1 MKKIEMLVDMID
13 EELEG
18 AKTYIK
24 KALDLKE
31 KDRELAETFYRL
43 SNEEMTHVDALHKR
57 VVEIIMDYKRKNGEP
72 PPVMEA
78 LYDYLHK
85 RHVAKAEKSPTC
97 RTCIRSN
104 LPA

>member
-31 KDRELAETFYRL
+31 KDRELAEMFYRL
-43 SNEEMTHVDALHKR
+43 SGEEMTHVDMLHKQ
-57 VVEIIMDYKRKNGEP
+57 VMEVIMEYKRKNGDP
-72 PPVMEA
+72 PAVMEA
-78 LYDYLHK
+78 VYDFLHK
-85 RHVAKAEKSPTC
+85 RHMAAAAEITNMQNMYKK
-97 RTCIRSN
+97 
-104 LPA
+104 